1 VAILEPILSILP
13 PAQLE
18 LWPELDATPQHFTL
32 YGGTALALRFGHRA
46 SADFDFF
53 SNQPMDPDELIQSI
67 PYLKEAEP
75 VQVAPNTLKCR
86 VERGGS
92 VLLSF
97 FGSLHLGQVAARDE
111 VRDRTLWVASAL
123 DVAGTKVAVVQK
135 RAEAKDY
142 LDIDALLRHGIDLST
157 ALAAGRVVYGR
168 SFNPLITL
176 KALCYFED
184 LPTLPVEVRTRLR
197 IAVAAVDPARL
208 PELIPYA
215 CRTEEKVRIA

>member
-1 VAILEPILSILP
+1 MAILEPILSILP

-86 VERGGS
+86 VERGGP